1 MSKKMD
7 SIQHNIINKF
17 SSLDDWFDKYEYV
30 ITQGKNFKGMD
41 EEVRSNENS
50 IGGCQSDV
58 WIKSERKNGV
68 IHFSAD
74 SDSLLVKG
82 MISLILE
89 VVNDQPPTDIV
100 DAEFYFIDEIG
111 LNTHLSPSRLN
122 GLNSIIK
129 QIKTDAKNYADDI
142 MKSY

>member
-30 ITQGKNFKGMD
+30 INQGKNFEGMD
-41 EEVRSNENS
+41 EEFRSNEHS

-68 IHFSAD
+68 IHFSAH

-100 DAEFYFIDEIG
+100 DAEFYFIDAIG

-129 QIKTDAKNYADDI
+129 QIKTDAKEYADDI
-142 MKSY
+142 MKS